1 MMKRYSKIH
10 QRLKFRVVNKGKLPV
25 ITSTEIF
32 PQMLFVFCC
41 LTVFNVVSKLPC
53 KKNKC
58 DDGTPLG
65 IFIRKQAIDSLS
77 PAGPVVPSIL

>member
-10 QRLKFRVVNKGKLPV
+10 QRLKFRVVNKGKLHV

-32 PQMLFVFCC
+32 PQMVFVFRC

-53 KKNKC
+53 KK
-58 DDGTPLG
+58 
-65 IFIRKQAIDSLS
+65 
-77 PAGPVVPSIL
+77 